1 MNFKVN
7 YSHDNPKYLN
17 QYKFQAFISQNTLH
31 SNSVLFKNVASFC
44 KAEKVRNSLH
54 SATSLSVF
62 SRVLYLSAMGVQLM
76 NGFFLISV
84 GDKLKGV
91 EKNSSSLQHLFLS
104 NHILSL

>member
-1 MNFKVN
+1 M
-7 YSHDNPKYLN
+7 L
-17 QYKFQAFISQNTLH
+17 LH
-31 SNSVLFKNVASFC
+31 FVKL
-44 KAEKVRNSLH
+44 EKSEIRFTVPRH
-54 SATSLSVF
+54 SAF